1 MWLLLEITWTQHERE
16 QLMEQERVQH
26 LQAHHIQVRQVTHVQ
41 ASWVELEQ
49 GAPGILTLQLILD
62 NGAAEHIIQPTADDA
77 QILLELIKR
86 SDSATFDV
94 DRKVLMFSNL
104 AMRQSG

>member
-1 MWLLLEITWTQHERE
+1 MWLLLGTTWARRERE
-16 QLMEQERVQH
+16 QLMEQQRAQH

-41 ASWVELEQ
+41 ASWVELER
-49 GAPGILTLQLILD
+49 GAPGMLTFQLILD
-62 NGAAEHIIQPTADDA
+62 NGVAEHIIQPTADDA
-77 QILLELIKR
+77 QILLELLKR